1 MPGNDGKPALIRP
14 CGATFPQRGRLGYI
28 FYPVICRLPG
38 NILHQHRLQLHPAQS
53 GFQRIRQL
61 GKIRFQAAGFFVAV
75 VLAEG
80 HKIVAAP
87 LQKLAYRA
95 LGVLRCVYAVLLPLA
110 FVWAVVRHL
119 CALPMVLRRRTA
131 GAALPWLLLFGL
143 LAMAALRCGMIAFVE
158 VSSFGIGPSTMYL
171 STVHPLLLLYTYGC
185 LICYRNKGV
194 ITE

>member
-1 MPGNDGKPALIRP
+1 M
-14 CGATFPQRGRLGYI
+14 
-28 FYPVICRLPG
+28 
-38 NILHQHRLQLHPAQS
+38 
-53 GFQRIRQL
+53 
-61 GKIRFQAAGFFVAV
+61 
-75 VLAEG
+75 
-80 HKIVAAP
+80 
-87 LQKLAYRA
+87 
-95 LGVLRCVYAVLLPLA
+95 YAVLLPLA

-119 CALPMVLRRRTA
+119 CAWPMVLRRRTA

-158 VSSFGIGPSTMYL
+158 VSSFGIGTSTMYL